1 MSLVYVSQAVLE
13 TVAKITHEK
22 TKKNDTQEAKYG
34 MYIIHCENVLNIII
48 FFYFF
53 IFLLI
58 ILPNMFISGTRPF
71 QLQNV
76 FSLENEDSGDV
87 ETLIDKKVR

>member
-53 IFLLI
+53 INNITKHVYQWHKTIPAPKCFF
-58 ILPNMFISGTRPF
+58 PR
-71 QLQNV
+71 
-76 FSLENEDSGDV
+76 
-87 ETLIDKKVR
+87 K

>member
-1 MSLVYVSQAVLE
+1 
-13 TVAKITHEK
+13 
-22 TKKNDTQEAKYG
+22 
-34 MYIIHCENVLNIII
+34 
-48 FFYFF
+48 
-53 IFLLI
+53 
-58 ILPNMFISGTRPF
+58 MFISGTRPF